1 MERWIVESKKKLN
14 TNSVVLNALTTE
26 DLHEVLSSCKRRIFE
41 KNEQIVRQMDTDNNI
56 YFIESGGLGVAL
68 FSDSGREVFYS
79 ELEAGDNFGELSA
92 IDGGPRSASVTALC
106 KSTLTVMP
114 FATFQDVM
122 HKSTSANIILLKQQA
137 AIIRRLSERVYEF
150 STLNVDDRIRAELL
164 RMAPKHI
171 DLDGV
176 ARIPSPPT
184 HAQLAN
190 RLSCNRE
197 AVSRELKRLENQGV
211 MYKKGGRW
219 IIPDCDVLRK
229 MVDDVH
235 RI

>member
-1 MERWIVESKKKLN
+1 MESKKNLS
-14 TNSVVLNALTTE
+14 TNSVVLNVLSPDDLT
-26 DLHEVLSSCKRRIFE
+26 EVLSLCTRRTFE

-56 YFIESGGLGVAL
+56 YFVESGGLGVAL

-79 ELEAGDNFGELSA
+79 ELGEGDNFGELSA

-106 KSTLTVMP
+106 KSTLTIMP
-114 FATFQDVM
+114 FAVFQDVM
-122 HKSTSANIILLKQQA
+122 HKSTSANIILMKQHA
-137 AIIRRLSERVYEF
+137 GIIRRLSERVYEF
-150 STLNVDDRIRAELL
+150 STLGVDDRIRAELL
-164 RMAPKHI
+164 RMARKHT

-197 AVSRELKRLENQGV
+197 AVSRELKRLENRGV
-211 MYKKGGRW
+211 IYKKSGRW
-219 IIPDCDVLRK
+219 IIPDCGALQK
-229 MVDDVH
+229 
-235 RI
+235 

>member
-1 MERWIVESKKKLN
+1 MDNKKKLS
-14 TNSVVLNALTTE
+14 TNSAVLNTLSPE
-26 DLHEVLSSCKRRIFE
+26 VLDEVLSSCKVRTFE

-56 YFIESGGLGVAL
+56 YFIESGGLGVAM

-114 FATFQDVM
+114 FATFHDLM
-122 HKSTSANIILLKQQA
+122 HKSTSVNITLLKQQA
-137 AIIRRLSERVYEF
+137 GRIRRLTERVYEF
-150 STLNVDDRIRAELL
+150 STLYVDDRIRAELL
-164 RMAPKHI
+164 RMAHKYI

-197 AVSRELKRLENQGV
+197 AVSRELKRLENRGI

-219 IIPDCDVLRK
+219 IIPDCEILQK
-229 MVDDVH
+229 MVDDA
-235 RI
+235 RRT